1 MLKKFALF
9 YAGLDLALIAVCAY
23 FGAIHI
29 LNSQLGLICAFLI
42 ALASFYGYAKRVKLK
57 AQNAVINDIDDEI
70 FDDEICA
77 SIKSD
82 DDEIYKPLKSD
93 DEILTKTPNKT
104 EQTPKT
110 KPNFNDPNAKNP
122 TKAKIPF
129 SAYEFIGAFGPLRL
143 AGYALLVLCFF
154 GLLKNNLFEPISF
167 LAGVA
172 IMPFGALLANVL
184 KD

>member
-29 LNSQLGLICAFLI
+29 LNSQLGLICAFLV

-70 FDDEICA
+70 FDDEI
-77 SIKSD
+77 
-82 DDEIYKPLKSD
+82 DELSKNNY
-93 DEILTKTPNKT
+93 DEILTK
-104 EQTPKT
+104 TPKT

>member
-57 AQNAVINDIDDEI
+57 AQNALINDIDDKI
-70 FDDEICA
+70 FDDEI
-77 SIKSD
+77 
-82 DDEIYKPLKSD
+82 DELSKNNY
-93 DEILTKTPNKT
+93 DEILTKTPNKI

-143 AGYALLVLCFF
+143 AGYALLILCFF

>member
-57 AQNAVINDIDDEI
+57 AQNALINDIDDEI
-70 FDDEICA
+70 FDDEI
-77 SIKSD
+77 
-82 DDEIYKPLKSD
+82 DELSKNNY

-143 AGYALLVLCFF
+143 AGYAFLVLCFF

>member
-29 LNSQLGLICAFLI
+29 LNSQLGLICAFLV

-57 AQNAVINDIDDEI
+57 AQNALINDIDDEI
-70 FDDEICA
+70 FDDEI
-77 SIKSD
+77 
-82 DDEIYKPLKSD
+82 DELSKNNY

-143 AGYALLVLCFF
+143 AGYAFLVLCFF

>member
-9 YAGLDLALIAVCAY
+9 YAGLDLVLIAVCAY

-57 AQNAVINDIDDEI
+57 AQNALINDIDDEI
-70 FDDEICA
+70 FDDEI
-77 SIKSD
+77 
-82 DDEIYKPLKSD
+82 DELSKNNY
-93 DEILTKTPNKT
+93 DEILTKTPNKI

>member
-29 LNSQLGLICAFLI
+29 LNSQLGLICAFLV

-57 AQNAVINDIDDEI
+57 AQNALINDIDDEI
-70 FDDEICA
+70 FDDEICG

-82 DDEIYKPLKSD
+82 DDKIYKPLKSD
-93 DEILTKTPNKT
+93 DEILNKSANQTKQALTQPNS
-104 EQTPKT
+104 
-110 KPNFNDPNAKNP
+110 NDPKSQNA

-184 KD
+184 KE

>member
-29 LNSQLGLICAFLI
+29 LNSQLGLICAFLV

-57 AQNAVINDIDDEI
+57 AQNVLINDIDDEI
-70 FDDEICA
+70 FDDEI
-77 SIKSD
+77 
-82 DDEIYKPLKSD
+82 DELSKNNY

>member
-42 ALASFYGYAKRVKLK
+42 SLASFYGYAKRVKLK
-57 AQNAVINDIDDEI
+57 AQNALINDIDDEI
-70 FDDEICA
+70 FDGEIDEL
-77 SIKSD
+77 SKNN
-82 DDEIYKPLKSD
+82 Y

>member
-29 LNSQLGLICAFLI
+29 LNSQLGLICAFLV

-57 AQNAVINDIDDEI
+57 AQNAIIDDIDDEI
-70 FDDEICA
+70 FDDEICG

-93 DEILTKTPNKT
+93 DEILNKSANQTKQAPT
-104 EQTPKT
+104 Q
-110 KPNFNDPNAKNP
+110 PNFNDPNAKNP

>member
-9 YAGLDLALIAVCAY
+9 YAGLDLVLIAVCAY

-29 LNSQLGLICAFLI
+29 LNSQLGLICAFLV

-57 AQNAVINDIDDEI
+57 AQNTLINDVDDEI
-70 FDDEICA
+70 FDDEI
-77 SIKSD
+77 
-82 DDEIYKPLKSD
+82 DELSKNNY
-93 DEILTKTPNKT
+93 DEILTKTPNKI

>member
-57 AQNAVINDIDDEI
+57 AQNALINDSDDEI
-70 FDDEICA
+70 FDDEI
-77 SIKSD
+77 
-82 DDEIYKPLKSD
+82 DELSKNNY

>member
-9 YAGLDLALIAVCAY
+9 YAGLDLVLIAVCAY
-23 FGAIHI
+23 FGASHI

-57 AQNAVINDIDDEI
+57 AQNAIIDDIDDEI
-70 FDDEICA
+70 FDDEI
-77 SIKSD
+77 
-82 DDEIYKPLKSD
+82 DELSKNNY
-93 DEILTKTPNKT
+93 DEILNKSANQTKQAPT
-104 EQTPKT
+104 Q
-110 KPNFNDPNAKNP
+110 PNFNNPSAKNA

-143 AGYALLVLCFF
+143 AGYAFLVLCFF

>member
-70 FDDEICA
+70 FDDEI
-77 SIKSD
+77 
-82 DDEIYKPLKSD
+82 DELSKNNY
-93 DEILTKTPNKT
+93 DEILTK
-104 EQTPKT
+104 TPKT

-143 AGYALLVLCFF
+143 ASYALLVLCFF

>member
-57 AQNAVINDIDDEI
+57 AQNVLINDINDEI
-70 FDDEICA
+70 FDDEI
-77 SIKSD
+77 
-82 DDEIYKPLKSD
+82 DELSKNNY

-143 AGYALLVLCFF
+143 AGYAFLVLCFF

>member
-70 FDDEICA
+70 FDDEI
-77 SIKSD
+77 
-82 DDEIYKPLKSD
+82 DELSKNNY

-143 AGYALLVLCFF
+143 AGYAFLVLCFF

>member
-9 YAGLDLALIAVCAY
+9 YAGLDLVLIAVCAY

-42 ALASFYGYAKRVKLK
+42 ALASFYGYAKSVKLK
-57 AQNAVINDIDDEI
+57 AQNALINDIDDEI
-70 FDDEICA
+70 FDDEI
-77 SIKSD
+77 
-82 DDEIYKPLKSD
+82 DELSKNNY
-93 DEILTKTPNKT
+93 DEILTKIPNKI

>member
-57 AQNAVINDIDDEI
+57 AQNAVINDVNDEI
-70 FDDEICA
+70 FDDEI
-77 SIKSD
+77 
-82 DDEIYKPLKSD
+82 DELSKNNY

>member
-42 ALASFYGYAKRVKLK
+42 SLASFYGYAKRVKLK

-70 FDDEICA
+70 FDDEI
-77 SIKSD
+77 
-82 DDEIYKPLKSD
+82 DELSKNNY
-93 DEILTKTPNKT
+93 DEILTKTPNKI

>member
-70 FDDEICA
+70 FDDEI
-77 SIKSD
+77 
-82 DDEIYKPLKSD
+82 DELSKNNY
-93 DEILTKTPNKT
+93 DEILTKTPNKI

>member
-29 LNSQLGLICAFLI
+29 LNSQLGLICAFLV

-57 AQNAVINDIDDEI
+57 AQNALINDIDDEI
-70 FDDEICA
+70 FDDEI
-77 SIKSD
+77 
-82 DDEIYKPLKSD
+82 DELSKNNY

>member
-29 LNSQLGLICAFLI
+29 LNSQLGLICAFLV

-82 DDEIYKPLKSD
+82 D
-93 DEILTKTPNKT
+93 EILNKSANQTKQAPT
-104 EQTPKT
+104 Q
-110 KPNFNDPNAKNP
+110 PNFNDPKSQNL

>member
-29 LNSQLGLICAFLI
+29 LNSQLGLICAFLV
-42 ALASFYGYAKRVKLK
+42 ALASFYGYAKRIKLK
-57 AQNAVINDIDDEI
+57 AQNAIIDDIDDEI
-70 FDDEICA
+70 FDDEICG

-93 DEILTKTPNKT
+93 DEILNKPANQTKQAPI
-104 EQTPKT
+104 Q
-110 KPNFNDPNAKNP
+110 PNFNDPKSQNL

>member
-29 LNSQLGLICAFLI
+29 LNSQLGLICAFLV

-57 AQNAVINDIDDEI
+57 AQNALIDDIDDEI
-70 FDDEICA
+70 FDNEIDEL
-77 SIKSD
+77 SKNN
-82 DDEIYKPLKSD
+82 Y
-93 DEILTKTPNKT
+93 DEILTKTPNKI

>member
-9 YAGLDLALIAVCAY
+9 YAGLDLVLIAVCAY

-57 AQNAVINDIDDEI
+57 AQNALINDIDDEI
-70 FDDEICA
+70 FDGEIDEL
-77 SIKSD
+77 SKNN
-82 DDEIYKPLKSD
+82 Y
-93 DEILTKTPNKT
+93 DEILTKTPNKI

>member
-9 YAGLDLALIAVCAY
+9 YAGLDLVLIAVCAY

-42 ALASFYGYAKRVKLK
+42 SLASFYGYAKRVKLK
-57 AQNAVINDIDDEI
+57 AQNALINDIDDEI
-70 FDDEICA
+70 FDDEI
-77 SIKSD
+77 
-82 DDEIYKPLKSD
+82 DELSKNNY

>member
-42 ALASFYGYAKRVKLK
+42 SLASFYGYAKRVKLK
-57 AQNAVINDIDDEI
+57 AQNALIDDIDDEI
-70 FDDEICA
+70 FDDEI
-77 SIKSD
+77 
-82 DDEIYKPLKSD
+82 DELSKNNY

-143 AGYALLVLCFF
+143 AGYALLVFCFF
-154 GLLKNNLFEPISF
+154 CLLKNNLFEPISF

>member
-9 YAGLDLALIAVCAY
+9 YAGLDLVLIAVCAY

-57 AQNAVINDIDDEI
+57 AQNALINDIDDEI
-70 FDDEICA
+70 FDDEI
-77 SIKSD
+77 
-82 DDEIYKPLKSD
+82 DELSKNNY
-93 DEILTKTPNKT
+93 DEILTKIPNKI

-143 AGYALLVLCFF
+143 AGYAFLVLCFF

>member
-29 LNSQLGLICAFLI
+29 LNSQLGLICAFLV

-57 AQNAVINDIDDEI
+57 AQNALINDIDDKI
-70 FDDEICA
+70 FDDEI
-77 SIKSD
+77 
-82 DDEIYKPLKSD
+82 DELSKNNY

-110 KPNFNDPNAKNP
+110 QPNFNNPSAKNA

>member
-29 LNSQLGLICAFLI
+29 LNSQLGLICAFLV

-57 AQNAVINDIDDEI
+57 AQNALIDDIDDEI
-70 FDDEICA
+70 FDDEI
-77 SIKSD
+77 
-82 DDEIYKPLKSD
+82 DELSKNNY
-93 DEILTKTPNKT
+93 DEILTKTPNKI

>member
-70 FDDEICA
+70 FDDEI
-77 SIKSD
+77 
-82 DDEIYKPLKSD
+82 DELSKNNY
-93 DEILTKTPNKT
+93 DEILTK
-104 EQTPKT
+104 TPKT

>member
-57 AQNAVINDIDDEI
+57 AQNAIIDDIDDEI
-70 FDDEICA
+70 FDGEIDEL
-77 SIKSD
+77 SKNN
-82 DDEIYKPLKSD
+82 Y
-93 DEILTKTPNKT
+93 DEILTKTPNKI

>member
-42 ALASFYGYAKRVKLK
+42 SLASFYGYAKRVKLK
-57 AQNAVINDIDDEI
+57 AQNALINDIDDEI
-70 FDDEICA
+70 FDDEI
-77 SIKSD
+77 
-82 DDEIYKPLKSD
+82 DELSKNNY

>member
-29 LNSQLGLICAFLI
+29 LNSQLGLICAFLV
-42 ALASFYGYAKRVKLK
+42 ALASFYGYAKRIKLK
-57 AQNAVINDIDDEI
+57 AQNALINDIDDEI
-70 FDDEICA
+70 FDDEI
-77 SIKSD
+77 
-82 DDEIYKPLKSD
+82 DELSKNNY

>member
-1 MLKKFALF
+1 MIIPKTKMLKKFALF

-70 FDDEICA
+70 FDDEI
-77 SIKSD
+77 
-82 DDEIYKPLKSD
+82 DELSKNNY
-93 DEILTKTPNKT
+93 DEILTKTPNKI

>member
-29 LNSQLGLICAFLI
+29 LNSQLGLICAFLV

-57 AQNAVINDIDDEI
+57 AQNAIIDDIDDEI
-70 FDDEICA
+70 FDDEI
-77 SIKSD
+77 
-82 DDEIYKPLKSD
+82 DELSKNNY
-93 DEILTKTPNKT
+93 DEILTKTPNKI

-172 IMPFGALLANVL
+172 IMPFGALVANVL

>member
-9 YAGLDLALIAVCAY
+9 YAGLDLVLIAVCAY

-70 FDDEICA
+70 FDDEI
-77 SIKSD
+77 
-82 DDEIYKPLKSD
+82 DELSKNNY
-93 DEILTKTPNKT
+93 DEILTKTPNKI

-184 KD
+184 KE

>member
-9 YAGLDLALIAVCAY
+9 YAGLDLVLIAVCAY

-57 AQNAVINDIDDEI
+57 AQNALINDIDDEI
-70 FDDEICA
+70 FDDEI
-77 SIKSD
+77 
-82 DDEIYKPLKSD
+82 DELSKNNY

-143 AGYALLVLCFF
+143 AGYAFLVLCFF

>member
-9 YAGLDLALIAVCAY
+9 YAGLDLILIAVCAY

-42 ALASFYGYAKRVKLK
+42 SLASFYGYAKRVKLK
-57 AQNAVINDIDDEI
+57 AQNAIIDDIDDEI
-70 FDDEICA
+70 FDDEI
-77 SIKSD
+77 
-82 DDEIYKPLKSD
+82 DELSKNNY
-93 DEILTKTPNKT
+93 DEILTKTPNKI

>member
-57 AQNAVINDIDDEI
+57 AQNALINDIDDEI
-70 FDDEICA
+70 FDDEI
-77 SIKSD
+77 
-82 DDEIYKPLKSD
+82 DELSKNNY

>member
-29 LNSQLGLICAFLI
+29 LNSQLGLICAFLV

-70 FDDEICA
+70 FDDEI
-77 SIKSD
+77 
-82 DDEIYKPLKSD
+82 DELSKNNY
-93 DEILTKTPNKT
+93 DEILTKTPNKI

-143 AGYALLVLCFF
+143 AGYALLILCFF